1 MQAGPLTKLKNST
14 EYTLR
19 YDFLDVTHS
28 GRNFCINLYNGS
40 LLRFNFSAIE
50 EILSPFARQLATKF
64 FRYSSS
70 IFLGV
75 TPLISLIFSAS
86 NLALIL
92 NSFTICGAVFPLLS
106 ISRIS
111 CQSILLC
118 GRPSFLFKPKSP
130 RLRAIVDASTYRISA
145 ICSSV

>member
-64 FRYSSS
+64 FDIQVLFFRSNSTYFFNFFCKQFSTYFKLFYYLWCCFSTFKHFEN
-70 IFLGV
+70 FLPV
-75 TPLISLIFSAS
+75 NITLRTSK
-86 NLALIL
+86 
-92 NSFTICGAVFPLLS
+92 FPL
-106 ISRIS
+106 
-111 CQSILLC
+111 Q
-118 GRPSFLFKPKSP
+118 
-130 RLRAIVDASTYRISA
+130 T
-145 ICSSV
+145 